1 MAKAIGHSELSIFIR
16 WRGLAQSRKVSC
28 KAELIKLTKKLS
40 LLYLIV
46 KCAERIIECFLQQSI
61 TTTDGSYFILKVT
74 L

>member
-16 WRGLAQSRKVSC
+16 WGGLAQSRKVSC

>member
-16 WRGLAQSRKVSC
+16 WGGLAQKRKVSC